1 MANGRLKS
9 GAKPARGG
17 ARKGAG
23 RKPDWLRSECAR
35 IIDQHKLLEF
45 VGRVASGD
53 ETETHVTKD
62 GDVVDVAPRISDRL
76 KAVEFLTDRAHG
88 KPMQAVEVAGK
99 DGGPISWVIKVQG
112 VPNA

>member
-1 MANGRLKS
+1 MKRVPPK
-9 GAKPARGG
+9 AKPRGG

-45 VGRVASGD
+45 VGRVASGQ
-53 ETETHVTKD
+53 ETEAHVTKE
-62 GDVVDVAPRISDRL
+62 GDVVEVAPKISDRL

-88 KPMQAVEVAGK
+88 KPAQAVEHSGQVAM
-99 DGGPISWVIKVQG
+99 PITVIFEG
-112 VPNA
+112 FNGNA